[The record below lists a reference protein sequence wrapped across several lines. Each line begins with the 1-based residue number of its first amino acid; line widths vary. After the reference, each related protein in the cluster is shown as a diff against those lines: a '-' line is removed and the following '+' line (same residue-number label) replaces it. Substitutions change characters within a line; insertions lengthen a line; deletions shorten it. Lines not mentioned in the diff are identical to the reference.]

1 MKNKHIITAL
11 VKNHS
16 GVLTRIS
23 GLFARRCFNIDSLV
37 VCATENPELSR
48 MTIVSDTVDA
58 VAEQMVKQL
67 EKLVDVLKVRELEDG
82 SISREL
88 LLVKIKLSAAQ
99 RPEIESTCNIY
110 KAKLVDLSA
119 ESVVVELSG
128 EPNKLDALIK
138 ILEPYGIIELSRTG
152 VTALERGRKSIND

>member
-37 VCATENPELSR
+37 VCTTENPELSR
-48 MTIVSDTVDA
+48 MTIVSDTDDA
-58 VAEQMVKQL
+58 VTEQLVKQL
-67 EKLVDVLKVRELEDG
+67 EKLCDVIKVCELG
-82 SISREL
+82 HSRVSREL
-88 LLVKIKLSAAQ
+88 LLVKIKLTAAQ

-110 KAKLVDLSA
+110 KAKLVDLSP
-119 ESVVVELSG
+119 ESVIIELSG
-128 EPNKLDALIK
+128 EPDKLDALIAL
-138 ILEPYGIIELSRTG
+138 LEPYGIIELARTG
-152 VTALERGRKSIND
+152 VTALERGTKSIKE